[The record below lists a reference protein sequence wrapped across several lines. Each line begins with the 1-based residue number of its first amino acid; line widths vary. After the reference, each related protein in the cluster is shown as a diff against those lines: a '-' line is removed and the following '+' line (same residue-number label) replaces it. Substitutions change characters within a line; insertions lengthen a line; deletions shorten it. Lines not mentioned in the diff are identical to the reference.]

1 VQHRRANLQ
10 LLSEVKPE
18 HLSRQAAHSE
28 LGPVTLGQ
36 MLNEW
41 VAHDFNHTIQ
51 AQRALMQPFIPTSG
65 PWRHYFIDHDLA
77 PKE

>member
-1 VQHRRANLQ
+1 
-10 LLSEVKPE
+10 
-18 HLSRQAAHSE
+18 
-28 LGPVTLGQ
+28 